1 MKKQIIAKINN
12 VANELDRY
20 GLYAEANALT
30 NVMKKLAFDP
40 INDEEGSYNEM
51 LGPKLYRDREGKIIV
66 SYTEDE
72 DNSYQSKYTVSI
84 FIDGTWEESFNT
96 FEDED
101 GRTRLLNDLNKANE
115 MADMLKAENEERYPD
130 VKFELHQLKPKRYN
144 PRIPGDFERD

>member
-30 NVMKKLAFDP
+30 NVMKKLAFDS
-40 INDEEGSYNEM
+40 DSDGEGSYNEM

-84 FIDGTWEESFNT
+84 FIDGKWEESFNT
-96 FEDED
+96 FEDEN

-130 VKFELHQLKPKRYN
+130 VEFELHQLKPKRYN